1 MVLCDPCEMV
11 IQPSREHDTQVE
23 SHWIKQSY
31 QAATLQ
37 QLPAGKMYNMAQE
50 ESIKYQWQSTA
61 V

>member
-1 MVLCDPCEMV
+1 MVLRNPCEMV
-11 IQPSREHDTQVE
+11 IQPPREHDTQVE

-37 QLPAGKMYNMAQE
+37 QLPAGKIYKMAQE
-50 ESIKYQWQSTA
+50 ESLKYQWQSAA